1 MVFPL
6 VLPCILA
13 AWAGAHHARHA
24 GRARHSTSAA
34 AAVYDRAAARIVR
47 LQLRISTNI
56 GVTM

>member
-13 AWAGAHHARHA
+13 AWAGAHHARH
-24 GRARHSTSAA
+24 STRAA